1 MTTEREAQAALA
13 EIALQLVAI
22 EDRLTRIAESL
33 PVPPDQEDMLEHRI
47 PYDLAT
53 QLLGLIECVVADD
66 LRPAIE
72 GLERGARETQ
82 EDVVRSYEQ
91 RWRWWKP

>member
-1 MTTEREAQAALA
+1 MTEQEAQAALA

-22 EDRLTRIAESL
+22 EDRLSRIADSL

-47 PYDLAT
+47 AYNVATELAGAI
-53 QLLGLIECVVADD
+53 LCAVADD

-72 GLERGARETQ
+72 SLEAASQVTAEDLRREFG
-82 EDVVRSYEQ
+82 Q
-91 RWRWWKP
+91 RWKV

>member
-22 EDRLTRIAESL
+22 EDRLTRIADSL
-33 PVPPDQEDMLEHRI
+33 PVPPNQEDMLEHRI

-53 QLLGLIECVVADD
+53 ELTGMIQCVAADEI
-66 LRPAIE
+66 RPAIE
-72 GLERGARETQ
+72 YLEGAARVTQ
-82 EDVVRSYEQ
+82 EDLRQQFYG
-91 RWRWWKP
+91 RR